1 MEKREYFYPIWLRTW
16 HFFNALL
23 FLVLIATGL
32 SMQYTSPDTALI
44 NFNVAV
50 WLHNICGIA
59 LTVNYTFFA
68 IGNMITGNWKQYMP
82 GKGFI
87 KNSITQ
93 AMWYSI
99 GIFKNKPKPFA
110 INLKTKFNPL
120 QQIAYAA
127 IMYLLLPVFLISG
140 WGLLFPD
147 ILFTK
152 VFGLNALWLTDVVH
166 IVFGFFLSIFMFGH
180 LYMNT
185 IGTTMTSNFKA
196 MKSGW
201 HDVH

>member
-16 HFFNALL
+16 HFFNAIL
-23 FLVLIATGL
+23 FIILIATGL

-44 NFNVAV
+44 RFDIAV
-50 WLHNICGIA
+50 MLHNICGIT
-59 LTVNYTFFA
+59 LTVNYLYFA
-68 IGNMITGNWKQYMP
+68 IGNVVTGNLKQYMP
-82 GKGFI
+82 TKGFI
-87 KNSITQ
+87 KNSIKQ
-93 AMWYSI
+93 AKWYSI
-99 GIFKNKPKPFA
+99 DIFKNKSKPFA
-110 INLKTKFNPL
+110 INLQNKFNPL

-127 IMYLLLPVFLISG
+127 IMYVMLPLFIISG

-152 VFGLNALWLTDVVH
+152 IFGFNGLWLTDVLH

-196 MKSGW
+196 MKTGW